1 MTRSTLDSLC
11 EIITDGAHKS
21 PKEYPNGIPMMSVK
35 DMTDK
40 SFSYDNCKTI
50 STEDAQELI
59 AGGCRPKTGDVLIAK
74 DGSVLKHV
82 FTVRGPVDYVLL
94 SSIAIIRP
102 KKDKLIPEFLEYMF
116 KNPQFKSMVLSSFLG
131 GSGVPRIVLRDFK
144 KVLIDIPTLEEQ
156 LAIAEV
162 LSSLDDKI
170 ELLQKQNETLEA
182 LAQTLFRQWF
192 IEEADDSWGKGTL
205 NDIFE
210 VIENGKR
217 PKGGI
222 KDIPIGIPSI
232 GAENVKNIGIYDYT
246 REKLVPED
254 FFNSMKKGII
264 EQGDI
269 LVYKDGGTPGNF
281 IPKFSMVGCGFPHTV
296 ACINEHVFRCKPKP
310 NLRSFAFGYLNSA
323 YCKWELEERGTGAAI
338 PGINSTQF
346 KSVPVI
352 IPKES
357 ILIDFESKVGPLY
370 DKILTNSSNCRTL
383 SDLRDTLLPKLMSG
397 QVRVKLD

>member
-1 MTRSTLDSLC
+1 MSFNVCKLSQIGTTITGKTPSKNNPEDWGDIMPFVTPTDYKNYGKKASTSIRGLSDKGKENLKNKVLPKDSVMVTCIGSDLGKVAMN
-11 EIITDGAHKS
+11 EVPVVTNQQINAIV
-21 PKEYPNGIPMMSVK
+21 PNS
-35 DMTDK
+35 
-40 SFSYDNCKTI
+40 
-50 STEDAQELI
+50 
-59 AGGCRPKTGDVLIAK
+59 DV
-74 DGSVLKHV
+74 H
-82 FTVRGPVDYVLL
+82 
-94 SSIAIIRP
+94 
-102 KKDKLIPEFLEYMF
+102 
-116 KNPQFKSMVLSSFLG
+116 SSFLYYALVSKYRLLKVLG
-131 GSGVPRIVLRDFK
+131 GSGTAVPIINKSTFES
-144 KVLIDIPTLEEQ
+144 IEIPLPPLQEQ
-156 LAIAEV
+156 KAIAEV

-182 LAQTLFRQWF
+182 LAQTLFRHWF

-222 KDIPIGIPSI
+222 KDIPFGIPSI
-232 GAENVKNIGIYDYT
+232 GAENVKNIGVYDYT
-246 REKLVPED
+246 KEKLVSVD

-352 IPKES
+352 IPSES
-357 ILIDFESKVGPLY
+357 TLTDYESKVGPLY
-370 DKILTNSSNCRTL
+370 DKILINSSNCRTL